1 MLQHRKKGFSL
12 IELVVVIGIIAVLA
26 AIALPAYGRYGF
38 RARRADGHE
47 LLLRLA
53 AAQERF
59 YTNRNRYASAIGDLG
74 FGQDTSEGGFY
85 AVSIETANDD
95 QTYTLTATPQLVQSA
110 DACGDLTLTSTG
122 RRDRSGDDSNGNCW

>member
-1 MLQHRKKGFSL
+1 MLKHRTKGFSL
-12 IELVVVIGIIAVLA
+12 IELVVVFAIIAVIA

-59 YTNRNRYASAIGDLG
+59 YTNRNRYAADVGDLG
-74 FGQDTSEGGFY
+74 FSQDTSEGGFY
-85 AVSIETANDD
+85 VASIETANGD
-95 QTYTLTATPQLVQSA
+95 QTYTMTATPQGAQAA

-122 RRDRSGDDSNGNCW
+122 RRDRSGEDSNGNCW

>member
-1 MLQHRKKGFSL
+1 MLKYRTRGFSL
-12 IELVVVIGIIAVLA
+12 IELVIVIAIIAVIA

-47 LLLRLA
+47 LLLRLS

-59 YTNRNRYASAIGDLG
+59 YTNRNRYAADIGDLG
-74 FGQDTSEGGFY
+74 FSQDTSESGFY
-85 AVSIETANDD
+85 VASIETANGD
-95 QTYTLTATPQLVQSA
+95 QTYTLTATPQGVQAA

-122 RRDRSGDDSNGNCW
+122 RRDRSGEDSNGNCW